1 MSGSKQPI
9 EIIELSDDSDDDQE
23 TPLVKHLRKE
33 LAASR
38 KATKIAQE
46 DKAKL
51 QKELADAKRDLQ
63 TVNSTAAQA
72 DTSHEE
78 IARILNQELTD
89 VTAALNEAHQV
100 NARLKEVCG
109 AGERNI
115 LITNRRLWHF
125 GNLANAPYALSP
137 SGRRWCISVVI
148 LYVKTAVV
156 LRPVHIVE
164 HRRGAWPSSSLL
176 STTLFERLPHW
187 LPPEKRVLNVH
198 AKSSFLALCPII
210 HSASGLVLHCITNPL
225 ARPR

>member
-9 EIIELSDDSDDDQE
+9 EIIELSDDSDDGQE

-100 NARLKEVCG
+100 NARLKETFMALWKSCECAVCFEPIWSPMVYLCG
-109 AGERNI
+109 HIICQNCSRVATCAHCRAPTRGVAIKLFAFHDIVR
-115 LITNRRLWHF
+115 T
-125 GNLANAPYALSP
+125 LA
-137 SGRRWCISVVI
+137 
-148 LYVKTAVV
+148 
-156 LRPVHIVE
+156 
-164 HRRGAWPSSSLL
+164 
-176 STTLFERLPHW
+176 
-187 LPPEKRVLNVH
+187 
-198 AKSSFLALCPII
+198 
-210 HSASGLVLHCITNPL
+210 PL
-225 ARPR
+225 AAPGEASPQRSR